1 MKRTTYY
8 PDSIEAIINVAP
20 DGVESF
26 SRRVGFLI
34 AAAER
39 AAAENSPE
47 LTVNEWCAL
56 VDANNGSLYSYEQ
69 GPEAVVRGVIHNVF
83 DYAYAGNAQWEISC
97 EDLARNLSA
106 LAFVQ
111 QLAVFEIVRGF
122 WARKDVQEGAAGYRE
137 IFERLGAKVA
147 P

>member
-8 PDSIEAIINVAP
+8 PDAIEAIINVAP

-26 SRRVGFLI
+26 SGRVGFLI
-34 AAAER
+34 AAA
-39 AAAENSPE
+39 AGIASGNSPE
-47 LTVNEWCAL
+47 LSVSEWCAI
-56 VDANNGSLYSYEQ
+56 VDANNGSLFPYEQ

-83 DYAYAGNAQWEISC
+83 DSAEDEDEKWGVSC
-97 EDLARNLSA
+97 EDLARKLSA
-106 LAFVQ
+106 LSFAQ
-111 QLAVFEIVRGF
+111 KLAVFEITRGF
-122 WARKDVQEGAAGYRE
+122 WTRNEVQEGAPGYRE

>member
-83 DYAYAGNAQWEISC
+83 DYAYAGNAQWEVSC
-97 EDLARNLSA
+97 EDLARKLSG
-106 LAFVQ
+106 LSFSQ

-122 WARKDVQEGAAGYRE
+122 WTRKEVQEGAAGYRE

>member
-8 PDSIEAIINVAP
+8 PDAVEAIINVAP

-26 SRRVGFLI
+26 SGRVGFLI
-34 AAAER
+34 ASAAR
-39 AAAENSPE
+39 VAAENAPE

-69 GPEAVVRGVIHNVF
+69 GPAVVVRGIIHNVF
-83 DYAYAGNAQWEISC
+83 DNADPGNAQWGISC
-97 EDLARNLSA
+97 EDLARKLGA
-106 LAFVQ
+106 MPFVQ
-111 QLAVFEIVRGF
+111 QLAVFEFVRGF
-122 WARKDVQEGAAGYRE
+122 WTRKEVQEGAEGYRE

-147 P
+147 A

>member
-8 PDSIEAIINVAP
+8 PEAVEAVINVAP

-26 SRRVGFLI
+26 SGRVGFLI
-34 AAAER
+34 ASAGR
-39 AAAENSPE
+39 VAAENSPE
-47 LTVNEWCAL
+47 LTVSEWCAL
-56 VDANNGSLYSYEQ
+56 ADANNGSLYSYEQ
-69 GPEAVVRGVIHNVF
+69 GPDVVVRGIIHNVF

-97 EDLARNLSA
+97 EDLARKLSA
-106 LAFVQ
+106 LPFVQ
-111 QLAVFEIVRGF
+111 QLAVFEITRGF
-122 WARKDVQEGAAGYRE
+122 WARKDVQEGAAGYSE